1 MSNVSGTSSMMLPG
15 SRAQSH
21 QVPPPIYGYDYARE
35 LEGRKA
41 PLEPKQRRQLAIW
54 ALIGIVCCIAAF
66 ACSYVAV
73 LDELTIGFAR
83 VGFVHIISLPF
94 GYVYFRRVNG
104 FAAASNVL
112 LSAETPVADG
122 PPSARSL
129 RSAPSSDRPLHV
141 HDVQDHPR
149 ALGDQAIGER
159 GLVLDDELQVRVK
172 R

>member
-1 MSNVSGTSSMMLPG
+1 MLPG

-21 QVPPPIYGYDYARE
+21 QVPAPIYGYDYARE

-66 ACSYVAV
+66 ACSYVAA

-83 VGFVHIISLPF
+83 VGIVHIIMLPF

-112 LSAETPVADG
+112 LSAETPVADV

-129 RSAPSSDRPLHV
+129 RSAPSSDGALHV
-141 HDVQDHPR
+141 HDVQDDTR

-159 GLVLDDELQVRVK
+159 GLALDDELKLRVE